1 MHARPATSCWPAS
14 DPASAVRPL
23 PLTSVVI
30 VAADSG
36 PGLVDTVARALASDV
51 PVQVLISDNASRDGS
66 VDAAARAFAGDRRV
80 VIIHNGKN
88 LGFGAGV
95 NRAAGHAR
103 GDFLLVLNPDCLID
117 PDTIARL
124 HLQAAAT
131 PRLGVVG
138 VRIRH
143 PDGSDEPAAIRRD
156 PTLRRS
162 LATLSRR
169 AGFDSR
175 GWLAEGIDVELNA
188 LARGA
193 DQAAEAVSGA
203 LLFLPR
209 DAFAA
214 VGGFDEGYFLH
225 CEDLDLCRRLRDA
238 GYAVRYAGSI
248 SVVHGKGGSSR
259 HRPVFVAWH
268 KHRGMWRWFRRFDPA
283 ARNPL
288 LAMLVFAGLWTR
300 FALLVPPLLWR
311 KQRRGR

>member
-1 MHARPATSCWPAS
+1 MRPP
-14 DPASAVRPL
+14 

-36 PGLVDTVARALASDV
+36 PGLVDAVGRALASDV

-66 VDAAARAFAGDRRV
+66 VDAVARAFAGDPRV
-80 VIIHNGKN
+80 TIIHNAKN

-95 NRAAGHAR
+95 NRAAGQAC
-103 GDFLLVLNPDCLID
+103 GDFLLILNPDCLID

-124 HLQAAAT
+124 HAQAAAT

-143 PDGSDEPAAIRRD
+143 PDGSDEPASIRRD

-162 LATLSRR
+162 LATLSGL
-169 AGFDSR
+169 AGIDSR
-175 GWLAEGIDVELNA
+175 RRLAEGVDVELGT

-203 LLFLPR
+203 LMFLPR
-209 DAFAA
+209 ATFAA

-288 LAMLVFAGLWTR
+288 LAMLAFVGLWAR
-300 FALLVPPLLWR
+300 FALLIPLLLWR
-311 KQRRGR
+311 KHRRGR

>member
-1 MHARPATSCWPAS
+1 MWP
-14 DPASAVRPL
+14 P

-36 PGLVDTVARALASDV
+36 PGLVDAVGRALASDV
-51 PVQVLISDNASRDGS
+51 PVEVLISDNASRDGS
-66 VDAAARAFAGDRRV
+66 VDAVASAFAGDQRV

-88 LGFGAGV
+88 LGFGAGA
-95 NRAAGHAR
+95 NRAAARAR
-103 GDFLLVLNPDCLID
+103 GDYLLILNPDCFID
-117 PDTIARL
+117 PDTITRL
-124 HLQAAAT
+124 HAQAVAT

-143 PDGSDEPAAIRRD
+143 PDGSDEPASVRRD

-162 LATLSRR
+162 VATLS
-169 AGFDSR
+169 G
-175 GWLAEGIDVELNA
+175 
-188 LARGA
+188 LARFTRRGRPLPEGVDVVLDA
-193 DQAAEAVSGA
+193 QARATDRAVEAISGA
-203 LLFLPR
+203 LMFLPR
-209 DAFAA
+209 AAFAA

-238 GYAVRYAGSI
+238 GHAVRYAGSI

-283 ARNPL
+283 ARNPV
-288 LAMLVFAGLWTR
+288 LAVLVFAGLWTR
-300 FALLVPPLLWR
+300 FALLVPSLLWR
-311 KQRRGR
+311 KRRRGQ